1 MWNLQNDEMS
11 RIREGSESPLLFLEI
26 AYYHKLVELNLYL
39 YYELRKESK

>member
-11 RIREGSESPLLFLEI
+11 RIREGFESPLLFLEI
-26 AYYHKLVELNLYL
+26 AYRLIELILYL